1 MANKQWKYHKSHSF
15 VFKNKKYNV
24 LTQLYRIG
32 VYLIMNGDSSMQ
44 FTMTPAQMV
53 TMERRMKKDF
63 EKGVI
68 SDLEFGVP
76 ITVTTDEAGMY
87 VEI

>member
-1 MANKQWKYHKSHSF
+1 MANKKWKYHKSHSF
-15 VFKNKKYNV
+15 VADNEKYNV
-24 LTQLYRIG
+24 LTQLYKIG
-32 VYLIMNGDSSMQ
+32 VYVIINSEAGMQ
-44 FTMTPAQMV
+44 FHTSPAQMV
-53 TMERRMKKDF
+53 TRERKLRKYF
-63 EKGVI
+63 EKGTI

>member
-53 TMERRMKKDF
+53 TMERRMKKDDD
-63 EKGVI
+63 V
-68 SDLEFGVP
+68 SSLEFGVP
-76 ITVTTDEAGMY
+76 ITVTTDDAGMY